1 MKYLLLTAL
10 LSVSCLTNAADDPI
24 HTPVYLTH
32 GNDIYQIH
40 DNKAYKVE
48 VVDGERYTTNH
59 WFPLDQYGYTEEHV
73 QKVKDRQAAHANK
86 FIKDNR
92 SYKWDI
98 FH

>member
-10 LSVSCLTNAADDPI
+10 ICISCLANAANI
-24 HTPVYLTH
+24 KPVYLTH

-48 VVDGERYTTNH
+48 IIDNKWYTSNH

-73 QKVKDRQAAHANK
+73 QKVKERQAYKANQ
-86 FIKDNR
+86 FIKQNR
-92 SYKWDI
+92 GY
-98 FH
+98 

>member
-1 MKYLLLTAL
+1 MNKFFMVLTLVLLYSYAQADFYSYANGELYLVTD
-10 LSVSCLTNAADDPI
+10 T
-24 HTPVYLTH
+24 
-32 GNDIYQIH
+32 
-40 DNKAYKVE
+40 KAYKVE

-92 SYKWDI
+92 SYK
-98 FH
+98 